1 MICHF
6 CMCIVTNHTW
16 NEYDFHKNTFSCYR
30 DLKPGNIMKFI
41 KDDGSI
47 VYKLTDFGAARELQ
61 DDQQFMSL
69 YGTEEYLHPDMYER
83 AVLRKPVGKTF
94 GATVDLWS
102 IGVTLY
108 HVATGNLPFRPFGG
122 RRNKETMYYITTKKS
137 SGVISGVQTSD
148 NGPIQWSR
156 ELPNTCLLS
165 AGIKKHIT
173 PLLAS
178 LLEVNP
184 QKMWT
189 FDRFFTEV
197 TKILNKKK
205 LHIFF
210 VNKLKELRVYLD
222 KEEKLEN
229 LQLLLTEQ
237 TEVDPAQQILLYDK
251 TFLSHHVDNT
261 TPGTSYPHTSP
272 MEPIVMFSKGI
283 Y

>member
-1 MICHF
+1 
-6 CMCIVTNHTW
+6 
-16 NEYDFHKNTFSCYR
+16 
-30 DLKPGNIMKFI
+30 
-41 KDDGSI
+41 
-47 VYKLTDFGAARELQ
+47 
-61 DDQQFMSL
+61 
-69 YGTEEYLHPDMYER
+69 MYER

-122 RRNKETMYYITTKKS
+122 RRNKETMYYITTKKA

-165 AGIKKHIT
+165 QGIKKHIT
-173 PLLAS
+173 PLLGG

-189 FDRFFTEV
+189 FDKFFTEV
-197 TKILNKKK
+197 TKILSKKK

-222 KEEKLEN
+222 KDEKVEN
-229 LQLLLTEQ
+229 LQLLLSEQ

-251 TFLSHHVDNT
+251 TFLSHHV
-261 TPGTSYPHTSP
+261 GKS
-272 MEPIVMFSKGI
+272 VKK
-283 Y
+283 